1 MGQVGGN
8 ASAAAAVAAL
18 YDNSVASSEPSG
30 ESRGSL
36 GSWVAVAEGSADG
49 RAGGTAGNE
58 AEEFGDES
66 WVDVNDEFA
75 SPAQALPLS
84 GALSPLA
91 SAAASSTPST
101 AQSSLTS
108 PQPSDLLSPQ
118 SLSSASLLLMDM
130 ADVVWQGRVVNVS
143 VVGDAP
149 GTLFLSRQK
158 MWFSPDDKEKPLGFW
173 DRGRCSWCAPHCF
186 CVQSCS

>member
-8 ASAAAAVAAL
+8 AAAAAAVAAL
-18 YDNSVASSEPSG
+18 YDNSVTASEPSG
-30 ESRGSL
+30 DGRGSV
-36 GSWVAVAEGSADG
+36 GSWVAVAGESADG
-49 RAGGTAGNE
+49 RAGGAVGNDV
-58 AEEFGDES
+58 EEFGDES

-84 GALSPLA
+84 GQLSSLA
-91 SAAASSTPST
+91 SAAASSTSSSS
-101 AQSSLTS
+101 QSPITS

-118 SLSSASLLLMDM
+118 SLSSSSLLLMDM

-158 MWFSPDDKEKPLGFW
+158 MWFNPDDKEKPLGFW
-173 DRGRCSWCAPHCF
+173 DRGRCSWCVANCL
-186 CVQSCS
+186 